1 MEINQRDSIHQDL
14 GYWIGSLAS
23 ALRKGLDRELAA
35 LEITSAQYAIL
46 EVCYRGEA
54 NSPSALARVIPVDT
68 AAISRQLD
76 KLREKGLIRRRR
88 LTSDRRSIRVELTQ
102 EGRTLVPKLT
112 PLVLANNAKFLE
124 GITEDEQAALSAI
137 IQKMLHHAQA
147 AVYSQDSE
155 SGKRKLDS
163 ATRP

>member
-1 MEINQRDSIHQDL
+1 MEINQRNSIHQDL

-88 LTSDRRSIRVELTQ
+88 LTSDRRSIRVELTE
-102 EGRTLVPKLT
+102 EGRTLVPKLS
-112 PLVLANNAKFLE
+112 PLMHVNNSRFLE
-124 GITEDEQAALSAI
+124 GVTEGEQAAFSAI
-137 IQKMLHHAQA
+137 IQKMLRHAQS
-147 AVYSQDSE
+147 AVDSQNGDD
-155 SGKRKLDS
+155 G
-163 ATRP
+163 

>member
-1 MEINQRDSIHQDL
+1 MDINQRNSIHGDL
-14 GYWIGSLAS
+14 GYWVGSLAS

-88 LTSDRRSIRVELTQ
+88 LTSDRRSIRVELTE
-102 EGRTLVPKLT
+102 EGRALVPKLT
-112 PLVLANNAKFLE
+112 PLVYANNAKFLE

-137 IQKMLHHAQA
+137 IQKMLRHGQNAMYPKNDEA
-147 AVYSQDSE
+147 A
-155 SGKRKLDS
+155 
-163 ATRP
+163 

>member
-1 MEINQRDSIHQDL
+1 MEINQGDSIQGDL
-14 GYWIGSLAS
+14 GYWVGSLAS

-35 LEITSAQYAIL
+35 LDVTSAQYAIL

-88 LTSDRRSIRVELTQ
+88 LTSDRRSIRVELTE
-102 EGRTLVPKLT
+102 EGRALVPKLL
-112 PLVLANNAKFLE
+112 PLVHANNTRFLE
-124 GITEDEQAALSAI
+124 GITPDEQAALSDI
-137 IQKMLHHAQA
+137 IQKMLRHGQD
-147 AVYSQDSE
+147 AVYSQNARA
-155 SGKRKLDS
+155 G
-163 ATRP
+163 